1 MEENKYKAALERA
14 KSAIKECGGNVG
26 RIKMIESIFSDEL
39 WESEEEQTRKQ
50 LLDFVQRNTLA
61 SYSDR
66 DKWVAYLEKMKDFD
80 KKLEQAYKANNDE
93 IFNYGYKAA
102 KAELGEQDDED
113 PRWKYAYDLI
123 IAEEMY
129 QMSMND
135 EMVEEARTKAYEAL
149 CKIGHIGDLL
159 HLENLKDFDKQLEEA
174 YKTADEVQY
183 KRGYGKGYVDGMA
196 DAKKKELEKQGEFP
210 TTISV
215 DKMVEEFERAR
226 IEANSICQIIE
237 TDAYRKG
244 VVDTL
249 SKILIKEEKPITIG
263 SKKAEGKLGEMIAAS
278 KEPAESGEED
288 KQLTHKEV
296 TKKSDKVWSEE
307 DEIGFGDT
315 LWAINKA
322 RTISENENDMG
333 NLWYAENWL
342 KNIKGRLQ

>member
-26 RIKMIESIFSDEL
+26 RIKMIESIFPELAGDMDEQ
-39 WESEEEQTRKQ
+39 SRKWI
-50 LLDFVQRNTLA
+50 LEYLYDGLRKA
-61 SYSDR
+61 
-66 DKWVAYLEKMKDFD
+66 DKQFEGQFKAAIAYLEKLEDID
-80 KKLEQAYKANNDE
+80 KRL
-93 IFNYGYKAA
+93 
-102 KAELGEQDDED
+102 
-113 PRWKYAYDLI
+113 
-123 IAEEMY
+123 
-129 QMSMND
+129 
-135 EMVEEARTKAYEAL
+135 
-149 CKIGHIGDLL
+149 
-159 HLENLKDFDKQLEEA
+159 
-174 YKTADEVQY
+174 EVQY